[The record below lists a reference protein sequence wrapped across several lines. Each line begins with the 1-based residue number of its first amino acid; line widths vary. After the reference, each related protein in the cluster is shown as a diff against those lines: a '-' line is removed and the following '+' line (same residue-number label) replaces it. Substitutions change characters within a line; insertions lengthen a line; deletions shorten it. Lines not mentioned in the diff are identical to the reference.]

1 MSGRRKKAY
10 SVAFKLS
17 VVSKTETSSIRAV
30 AREAGVDE
38 KRVREWKGQEM
49 ELEEMMQKQGKMV
62 CKVRKRIRGGGRKV
76 HFPKQEKLICL
87 LCR

>member
-1 MSGRRKKAY
+1 ME
-10 SVAFKLS
+10 FKLS

-49 ELEEMMQKQGKMV
+49 ELEETMQK
-62 CKVRKRIRGGGRKV
+62 RKARWYARSENV
-76 HFPKQEKLICL
+76 FEEVAEKCIS
-87 LCR
+87 RSRRS